1 MAQFDFPLARRLKN
15 AQRYREVVGVLA
27 RYGLA
32 SFVAQSGIAA
42 LKRNQGE
49 WLYSRDGTVDLSNA
63 PIEVRIRKAMEEL
76 GPTFIK
82 IGQILAT
89 RRDLVPDSWA
99 DEFSKLQ
106 ADCPKIPFDRVRAAL
121 DEELKGRTDEFFE
134 WIDPEPLAAASMAQV
149 HAAIWKDGS
158 EVVVKLLRPDA
169 ADQIEADME
178 ALAFIARLA
187 EDRLAESGFSP
198 TSIVNEF
205 RTELRR
211 ETNLM
216 VEARSTDR
224 MRRAF
229 EGDKDISF
237 PTVYW
242 EATTPGLLV
251 VNRIKGRLLA
261 RTPVASIP
269 LEIRKKIIYNGARA
283 VFRQTLQIGFFHADP
298 HPGNIFIHDDG
309 SVTFIDCGMVG
320 RIGADA
326 RQRIAEMVFGV
337 ATGDARMVMR
347 ASLRMANV
355 EPDTID
361 DRALLDDVQEVVDQ
375 FIGKPIGEIDV
386 GAVLEK
392 FYQILRD
399 YQVRCPADIVFL
411 IKAMATIEGVARDL
425 DPEYEIVECAKP
437 FIVKLIGDR
446 YSPKAL
452 AKRVGNTLFSYAEFI
467 DSLPR
472 QVTGILRKIR
482 LGEAKVNFH
491 LEGLDRF
498 RMTIEHTATTVSYT
512 MLIAALLV
520 SSAILV
526 HSAKNDPESIVGTL
540 GVVGF
545 VLAGV
550 LASGLLWNIWRTMR
564 KMARDVKA
572 EDRLLRRDRPPSQ
585 PGH

>member
-1 MAQFDFPLARRLKN
+1 MAQIDLPIARRLKN

-32 SFVAQSGIAA
+32 AFVAQSGLGAF
-42 LKRNQGE
+42 KRGQPD
-49 WLYSRDGTVDLSNA
+49 WMFSRDGTVDLSAA
-63 PIEVRIRKAMEEL
+63 PIEVRLRKAMEEL

-82 IGQILAT
+82 LGQILAT

-99 DEFSKLQ
+99 DEFTKLQ

-121 DEELKGRTDEFFE
+121 DEEYKGRTDELFQ

-149 HAAIWKDGS
+149 HAAIWKDGT

-178 ALAFIARLA
+178 ALAFIARFAEDKLA
-187 EDRLAESGFSP
+187 ERGFSP
-198 TSIVNEF
+198 TAIVNEF

-211 ETNLM
+211 ETNLTI
-216 VEARSTDR
+216 EARSTER
-224 MRRAF
+224 MRKAF
-229 EGDKDISF
+229 EADPNIHF
-237 PTVYW
+237 PTVFW
-242 EATTPGLLV
+242 EATTPGVLV

-261 RTPVASIP
+261 RTPYSSLPV
-269 LEIRKKIIYNGARA
+269 ETRKAIIYNGARA
-283 VFRQTLQIGFFHADP
+283 VFRQTLEIGFFHADP

-309 SVTFIDCGMVG
+309 SITFIDCGMVG

-326 RQRIAEMVFGV
+326 RQRIAELVFGV

-347 ASLRMANV
+347 AALRMANV

-361 DRALLDDVQEVVDQ
+361 ERALLDDVQEIVDQ
-375 FIGKPIGEIDV
+375 FVGKPIGEIDV
-386 GAVLEK
+386 AAVLEK

-399 YQVRCPADIVFL
+399 YQVKCPADIVFL
-411 IKAMATIEGVARDL
+411 IKAMGTIEGVARDL
-425 DPEYEIVECAKP
+425 DPDYEIVECAKP
-437 FIVKLIGDR
+437 FILKLISDR

-452 AKRVGNTLFSYAEFI
+452 AKRVGNTLFSYAEFV

-472 QVTGILRKIR
+472 QVTGILRKLR

-491 LEGLDRF
+491 LEGLERF
-498 RMTIEHTATTVSYT
+498 RMTMEHTAITVAYAL
-512 MLIAALLV
+512 LIAALLV

-526 HSAKNDPESIVGTL
+526 HSAKDKPDSLVGML
-540 GVVGF
+540 GVGGF

-550 LASGLLWNIWRTMR
+550 LAAGLIVNIWRTMR
-564 KMARDVKA
+564 MVARDV
-572 EDRLLRRDRPPSQ
+572 RLEERALRTKSKPQ
-585 PGH
+585 QH

>member
-1 MAQFDFPLARRLKN
+1 MSQFDLPITRRLKN
-15 AQRYREVVGVLA
+15 AQRYREVAGVLA
-27 RYGLA
+27 RYGFA
-32 SFVAQSGIAA
+32 SFVAQSGIGAF
-42 LKRNQGE
+42 KRGQAE
-49 WLYSRDGTVDLSNA
+49 WLFSRDGTVDLATA
-63 PIEVRIRKAMEEL
+63 PIQVRLRKAMEEL

-89 RRDLVPDSWA
+89 RRDLVPDEWA
-99 DEFSKLQ
+99 DEFTKLQ
-106 ADCPKIPFDRVRAAL
+106 ADAPKLPFERVRAAL
-121 DEELKGRTDEFFE
+121 DEELKGRTDELFQ

-187 EDRLAESGFSP
+187 EDRLAERGFSP
-198 TSIVNEF
+198 TDIVNEF

-211 ETNLM
+211 ETNLTI
-216 VEARSTDR
+216 EARSTDR

-229 EGDKDISF
+229 EGDPSIAF

-242 EATTPGLLV
+242 EGTTPGLLV
-251 VNRIKGRLLA
+251 VNRIKGRLLS
-261 RTPVASIP
+261 RTPYSSIP
-269 LEIRKKIIYNGARA
+269 AEIRKKIIANGARA
-283 VFRQTLQIGFFHADP
+283 VFRQTLEIGFFHADP
-298 HPGNIFIHDDG
+298 HPGNIFVHDDG
-309 SVTFIDCGMVG
+309 SITFIDCGMVG

-326 RQRIAEMVFGV
+326 RQRIAELVFGV

-347 ASLRMANV
+347 AALRMANV

-361 DRALLDDVQEVVDQ
+361 ERALLDDVQEVVDQ

-386 GAVLEK
+386 AAVLEK

-399 YQVRCPADIVFL
+399 YQVKCPADIVFL
-411 IKAMATIEGVARDL
+411 IKAMGTIEGVARDL
-425 DPEYEIVECAKP
+425 DPDYEIVECAKP
-437 FIVKLIGDR
+437 FIVKLINDR

-467 DSLPR
+467 DGLPR

-498 RMTIEHTATTVSYT
+498 RMTIEHTATTVTYAL
-512 MLIAALLV
+512 LIAALLV
-520 SSAILV
+520 SSSILV
-526 HSAKNDPESIVGTL
+526 HSARNDPESLVGTL
-540 GVVGF
+540 GIVGF
-545 VLAGV
+545 ILAGV
-550 LASGLLWNIWRTMR
+550 LAAGLILDIWRTKR
-564 KMARDVKA
+564 GVARDVKA
-572 EDRLLRRDRPPSQ
+572 EDRALRRDRSGNPKR
-585 PGH
+585 